1 MCRTS
6 PSEPASRWRSLP
18 PSSPAKVPA
27 AFCATRA
34 ESTAWPVPA
43 SNRPS
48 SLQQVYR
55 LPDVGHAHVPRQR
68 RMLPLDRLIHLP
80 GNAAVG
86 KMSLWRGAQ
95 LADVE
100 GLREIHL
107 KERAEP
113 RAQRQQ
119 VARGGGSLRSAAP
132 AYLCERLVRRLSRC
146 FIRPHQ
152 ARFG

>member
-1 MCRTS
+1 MCPPC

-27 AFCATRA
+27 AFCATPVG
-34 ESTAWPVPA
+34 STVGVVPA

-48 SLQQVYR
+48 SLQEVYW

-86 KMSLWRGAQ
+86 KMSLWRGAK
-95 LADVE
+95 LADVDP
-100 GLREIHL
+100 LREINL

-119 VARGGGSLRSAAP
+119 VARGAGSLRSAAP

-146 FIRPHQ
+146 FVR
-152 ARFG
+152 